1 MNVWTRQDKK
11 ILDEIKKNKKYFCKE
26 EYINKKME
34 DFSGYYKNL
43 YKWYS
48 KRAEK
53 IINKPYEE
61 IKYPIWVSL
70 DEEMRLQP
78 VEGQVILK
86 LSIDKERL
94 VITDFEKW
102 GYVVNY
108 LYLPLS
114 KDDYNEHKEELKK
127 YNIGDPTALVNGDL
141 GNFYPILKNKVINSW
156 ERLFMD
162 YELSSVKQG
171 TIWQIKQEDIV
182 DVIDGDKIEK

>member
-53 IINKPYEE
+53 IINKPCEDV
-61 IKYPIWVSL
+61 KYPIWVSL

-108 LYLPLS
+108 LYLPLN

-162 YELSSVKQG
+162 YELSSVKQA
-171 TIWQIKQEDIV
+171 TLWQIKEEDIV
-182 DVIDGDKIEK
+182 DIIDGDKIEK